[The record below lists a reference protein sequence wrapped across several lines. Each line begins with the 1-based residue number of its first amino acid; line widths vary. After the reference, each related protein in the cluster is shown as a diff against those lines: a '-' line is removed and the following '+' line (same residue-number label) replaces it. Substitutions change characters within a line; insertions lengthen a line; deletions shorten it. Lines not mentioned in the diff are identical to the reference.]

1 MPQSGIDKR
10 AIAKLMKDMQREF
23 DKHPI
28 RVPMKAQTPRIQRR
42 PALGPGAFDSGD
54 VGTTIYNGPVI
65 QGSAD
70 AAQLAWGNQT
80 VHQQAVNR
88 TEQIAPGF
96 EAIAQA
102 VVSTLGQLPN
112 IGLAEE
118 DEQDAEAAASEILA
132 EVTQPEPDRGK
143 VRRSLSALK
152 WFLMPVATGVSTGA
166 GEGAQEWAKT
176 AIEQLGAA
184 F

>member
-10 AIAKLMKDMQREF
+10 AIAKMMKDIQREF

-28 RVPMKAQTPRIQRR
+28 RVPLQTKGPRFQRS
-42 PALGPGAFDSGD
+42 GPGFYSGGIEERGIT
-54 VGTTIYNGPVI
+54 VYNGPVI

-70 AAQLAWGNQT
+70 GAQLAWGNQT
-80 VHQQAVNR
+80 VNQTVNR

-102 VVSTLGQLPN
+102 VVGTLEQLPGA
-112 IGLAEE
+112 GLSEE
-118 DEQDAEAAASEILA
+118 DQADAEATANEVLV
-132 EVTQPEPDRGK
+132 EVTQPDPDRGTI
-143 VRRSLSALK
+143 RRALSALK
-152 WFLMPVATGVSTGA
+152 GYLAPVATGLAQGG

-176 AIEQLGAA
+176 AIEQLGTP

>member
-1 MPQSGIDKR
+1 MPQGGIDKH
-10 AIAKLMKDMQREF
+10 AIAKMMKDIQREF

-28 RVPMKAQTPRIQRR
+28 RVPLQTQGLTLSRSGSRFYSGGMGQR
-42 PALGPGAFDSGD
+42 
-54 VGTTIYNGPVI
+54 GTTIYNGPVI

-70 AAQLAWGNQT
+70 GAQLAWGNQT
-80 VHQQAVNR
+80 VNQTLNR

-102 VVSTLGQLPN
+102 VVSTLERLPAA
-112 IGLAEE
+112 GLSEE
-118 DEQDAEAAASEILA
+118 DHADAKATANEVLA
-132 EVTQPEPDRGK
+132 EVTRPAPDRGK
-143 VRRSLSALK
+143 IRRAVSALK
-152 WFLMPVATGVSTGA
+152 GYLAPVATGLAQGG

-176 AIEQLGAA
+176 AIEQLGTS